1 MNCVKMAM
9 IIIYSINFQQVVEKL
24 LFFLQSQK
32 NTSKNVCKNTLNK
45 KVIVEDEDKESSI
58 DYDDDDP
65 NIEQRKNR
73 WNYWE
78 ALKKVRKEYMAQNKE
93 FDAYDFEDYLLGQ
106 YGLKMNIV
114 NGNITD
120 GYQIV
125 DEKKYLIFLLK
136 FQ

>member
-1 MNCVKMAM
+1 MAT
-9 IIIYSINFQQVVEKL
+9 IPQIQ
-24 LFFLQSQK
+24 
-32 NTSKNVCKNTLNK
+32 
-45 KVIVEDEDKESSI
+45 

-65 NIEQRKNR
+65 NIDQRRNR

-78 ALKKVRKEYMAQNKE
+78 ALKKVRKEYMEQNRE
-93 FDAYDFEDYLLGQ
+93 FDAYDFEDYLIGQ
-106 YGLKMNIV
+106 YGVRMNIV

-120 GYQIV
+120 GYEIV

>member
-1 MNCVKMAM
+1 MAK
-9 IIIYSINFQQVVEKL
+9 IPHIQ
-24 LFFLQSQK
+24 
-32 NTSKNVCKNTLNK
+32 
-45 KVIVEDEDKESSI
+45 

-65 NIEQRKNR
+65 NIDQRRNR

-93 FDAYDFEDYLLGQ
+93 FDAYDFEDYLIGQ
-106 YGLKMNIV
+106 YGVKMNIV

-120 GYQIV
+120 GYEIV

>member
-1 MNCVKMAM
+1 MA
-9 IIIYSINFQQVVEKL
+9 SIPQIQ
-24 LFFLQSQK
+24 
-32 NTSKNVCKNTLNK
+32 
-45 KVIVEDEDKESSI
+45 

-65 NIEQRKNR
+65 EIEKRKNR

-78 ALKKVRKEYMAQNKE
+78 ALKKVRKEYMGQNSE
-93 FDAYDFEDYLLGQ
+93 FDAYDFEDYLIGQ
-106 YGLKMNIV
+106 YGIKMNIV

-120 GYQIV
+120 GYKIV

>member
-1 MNCVKMAM
+1 MAT
-9 IIIYSINFQQVVEKL
+9 IPHIQ
-24 LFFLQSQK
+24 
-32 NTSKNVCKNTLNK
+32 
-45 KVIVEDEDKESSI
+45 

-65 NIEQRKNR
+65 EIERRKNR

-78 ALKKVRKEYMAQNKE
+78 ALKKVRKEYMLQNKE
-93 FDAYDFEDYLLGQ
+93 FDAYDFEDYLVGQ

-120 GYQIV
+120 GYEIV
-125 DEKKYLIFLLK
+125 DEQKYLIFLLK

>member
-1 MNCVKMAM
+1 MK
-9 IIIYSINFQQVVEKL
+9 IPHIQ
-24 LFFLQSQK
+24 
-32 NTSKNVCKNTLNK
+32 
-45 KVIVEDEDKESSI
+45 

-65 NIEQRKNR
+65 EIERRKNR

-78 ALKKVRKEYMAQNKE
+78 ALKKIRKEYMEQNKE
-93 FDAYDFEDYLLGQ
+93 FDAYDFEDYLAGQ

-120 GYQIV
+120 GYEIV

>member
-1 MNCVKMAM
+1 MAT
-9 IIIYSINFQQVVEKL
+9 IPQIQ
-24 LFFLQSQK
+24 
-32 NTSKNVCKNTLNK
+32 
-45 KVIVEDEDKESSI
+45 

-65 NIEQRKNR
+65 LIKQRKNR

-78 ALKKVRKEYMAQNKE
+78 ALKKVRKEYMGQNKE
-93 FDAYDFEDYLLGQ
+93 FDAYDFEDYLTGQ

>member
-1 MNCVKMAM
+1 MAK
-9 IIIYSINFQQVVEKL
+9 IPHIRDF
-24 LFFLQSQK
+24 
-32 NTSKNVCKNTLNK
+32 
-45 KVIVEDEDKESSI
+45 
-58 DYDDDDP
+58 DDDDP
-65 NIEQRKNR
+65 EIDFRKNR

-78 ALKKVRKEYMAQNKE
+78 ALKKVRKEYLEQNKE
-93 FDAYDFEDYLLGQ
+93 FDAYDFEDYLTGQ

-120 GYQIV
+120 GYEIV

>member
-1 MNCVKMAM
+1 MAT
-9 IIIYSINFQQVVEKL
+9 IPYIQ
-24 LFFLQSQK
+24 
-32 NTSKNVCKNTLNK
+32 
-45 KVIVEDEDKESSI
+45 

-65 NIEQRKNR
+65 KIDKRRNR

-93 FDAYDFEDYLLGQ
+93 FDAYDFEDYLIGQ

-120 GYQIV
+120 GYEIV

>member
-1 MNCVKMAM
+1 MAT
-9 IIIYSINFQQVVEKL
+9 IPQIQ
-24 LFFLQSQK
+24 
-32 NTSKNVCKNTLNK
+32 
-45 KVIVEDEDKESSI
+45 

-65 NIEQRKNR
+65 NLDFRKRR
-73 WNYWE
+73 WDYWA
-78 ALKKVRKEYMAQNKE
+78 ALKVVRKEYMTQNKE

-114 NGNITD
+114 GGNITD
-120 GYQIV
+120 GYEIV

>member
-1 MNCVKMAM
+1 MAT
-9 IIIYSINFQQVVEKL
+9 IPNIQ
-24 LFFLQSQK
+24 
-32 NTSKNVCKNTLNK
+32 
-45 KVIVEDEDKESSI
+45 

-65 NIEQRKNR
+65 NIDQRRNR

-93 FDAYDFEDYLLGQ
+93 FDAYDFEDYLIGQ
-106 YGLKMNIV
+106 YGIKMNIV

-120 GYQIV
+120 GYEII

>member
-1 MNCVKMAM
+1 VELMAT
-9 IIIYSINFQQVVEKL
+9 IPQIQ
-24 LFFLQSQK
+24 
-32 NTSKNVCKNTLNK
+32 
-45 KVIVEDEDKESSI
+45 

-65 NIEQRKNR
+65 EIDKRKNR

-78 ALKKVRKEYMAQNKE
+78 ALKKVRKEYMEQNRE
-93 FDAYDFEDYLLGQ
+93 FDAYDFEDYLTGQ

-120 GYQIV
+120 GYEIV

>member
-1 MNCVKMAM
+1 MA
-9 IIIYSINFQQVVEKL
+9 SIPHIQ
-24 LFFLQSQK
+24 
-32 NTSKNVCKNTLNK
+32 
-45 KVIVEDEDKESSI
+45 

-65 NIEQRKNR
+65 EIDKRRNR

-93 FDAYDFEDYLLGQ
+93 FDAYDFEDYLIGQ
-106 YGLKMNIV
+106 YGVKMNIV

-120 GYQIV
+120 GYEIV

>member
-1 MNCVKMAM
+1 MK
-9 IIIYSINFQQVVEKL
+9 IPHIQ
-24 LFFLQSQK
+24 
-32 NTSKNVCKNTLNK
+32 
-45 KVIVEDEDKESSI
+45 

-65 NIEQRKNR
+65 EIVRRKNR

-78 ALKKVRKEYMAQNKE
+78 ALKKVRKEYMDQNKE
-93 FDAYDFEDYLLGQ
+93 FDAYDFEDYLVGQ

-120 GYQIV
+120 GYDIV

>member
-1 MNCVKMAM
+1 MAT
-9 IIIYSINFQQVVEKL
+9 IPQIQ
-24 LFFLQSQK
+24 
-32 NTSKNVCKNTLNK
+32 
-45 KVIVEDEDKESSI
+45 

-65 NIEQRKNR
+65 EIERRKKR

-78 ALKKVRKEYMAQNKE
+78 ALKKVRVEYMSDMEQLGGQ
-93 FDAYDFEDYLLGQ
+93 FDAFDFEDYLIAN

-120 GYQIV
+120 GYEIV

>member
-1 MNCVKMAM
+1 MTT
-9 IIIYSINFQQVVEKL
+9 IPQIQ
-24 LFFLQSQK
+24 
-32 NTSKNVCKNTLNK
+32 
-45 KVIVEDEDKESSI
+45 

-78 ALKKVRKEYMAQNKE
+78 ALKKVRKEYMAQNKQ
-93 FDAYDFEDYLLGQ
+93 FDVYDFEDYLTGQ

-114 NGNITD
+114 GGNITD
-120 GYQIV
+120 GCEIV

>member
-1 MNCVKMAM
+1 MAT
-9 IIIYSINFQQVVEKL
+9 IPQIQ
-24 LFFLQSQK
+24 
-32 NTSKNVCKNTLNK
+32 
-45 KVIVEDEDKESSI
+45 

-65 NIEQRKNR
+65 LIKQRRNR

-93 FDAYDFEDYLLGQ
+93 FDAYDFEDYLVGQ

-120 GYQIV
+120 GYEIV
-125 DEKKYLIFLLK
+125 DEQKYLIFLLK

>member
-1 MNCVKMAM
+1 MA
-9 IIIYSINFQQVVEKL
+9 
-24 LFFLQSQK
+24 
-32 NTSKNVCKNTLNK
+32 TLPH
-45 KVIVEDEDKESSI
+45 IQDF
-58 DYDDDDP
+58 DDDDP
-65 NIEQRKNR
+65 EIDKRKNR

-78 ALKKVRKEYMAQNKE
+78 ALKKVRKEYMTQNKE
-93 FDAYDFEDYLLGQ
+93 FDAYDFEDYLVGQ

-120 GYQIV
+120 GYEIV